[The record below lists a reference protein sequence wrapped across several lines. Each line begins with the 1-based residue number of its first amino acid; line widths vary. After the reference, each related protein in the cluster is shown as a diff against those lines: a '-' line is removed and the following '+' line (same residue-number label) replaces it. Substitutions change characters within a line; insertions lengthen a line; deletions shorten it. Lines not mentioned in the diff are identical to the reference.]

1 MNNILVT
8 GGAGYIG
15 SHVIEKLEKT
25 NSNIVIIDNLKTGF
39 KKLINSKVEFI
50 KGDINNIKLVK
61 KIINKKKINTIIH
74 LAGLIDSAESEK
86 KKKKYFRNNVT
97 GTLNLIKA
105 CKNSEVINFIFSS
118 SASVYGNV
126 SRAAVETMPLKP
138 NNYYAYT
145 KLKCE
150 KIIKKYS
157 KIYKYKYSILRLFNA
172 CGASPSGKFGIL
184 SKKNKSF
191 FKILAKES
199 LKKKPV
205 INIYGNNHITKD
217 GTCVRDFIHVSDLAL
232 LHIKCLDYL
241 IKNRKSLLINCGY
254 GKGYS
259 VYTIAKIFREKI
271 NKSTKI
277 KFMKKRKGE
286 ISVSFASINRMKK
299 FLKWKPKYNKIEYI
313 LKSSIKWEKK
323 ICKFNYVP
331 QKV

>member
-15 SHVIEKLEKT
+15 SHVVEKLEKT

-39 KKLINSKVEFI
+39 KKLINSKVEFV

-74 LAGLIDSAESEK
+74 LAGLIDSVESEK
-86 KKKKYFRNNVT
+86 KKKKYFKNNVT

-118 SASVYGNV
+118 SAGVYGNI
-126 SRAAVETMPLKP
+126 SRAAIETMSLKP

-172 CGASPSGKFGIL
+172 CGASPSGKLGII

-199 LKKKPV
+199 LKKKPI

-254 GKGYS
+254 GIGYS
-259 VYTIAKIFREKI
+259 VHTIAKIFREKI

-286 ISVSFASINRMKK
+286 ISVSYASINKMKK
-299 FLKWKPKYNKIEYI
+299 FLKWKPKYNRIEYI

-323 ICKFNYVP
+323 I
-331 QKV
+331 

>member
-15 SHVIEKLEKT
+15 SHVVEKLEKT

-74 LAGLIDSAESEK
+74 LAGLIDSVESEK
-86 KKKKYFRNNVT
+86 KKKKYFKNNVT

-118 SASVYGNV
+118 SAGVYGNI
-126 SRAAVETMPLKP
+126 SRAAIETMSLKP

-172 CGASPSGKFGIL
+172 CGASPSGKLGII

-199 LKKKPV
+199 LKKKPI

-254 GKGYS
+254 GIGYS
-259 VYTIAKIFREKI
+259 VHTIAKIFREKI

-286 ISVSFASINRMKK
+286 ISVSYASINKMKK
-299 FLKWKPKYNKIEYI
+299 FLKWKPKYNRIEYI

-323 ICKFNYVP
+323 I
-331 QKV
+331 

>member
-172 CGASPSGKFGIL
+172 CGASPSGKLGII

-323 ICKFNYVP
+323 I
-331 QKV
+331 